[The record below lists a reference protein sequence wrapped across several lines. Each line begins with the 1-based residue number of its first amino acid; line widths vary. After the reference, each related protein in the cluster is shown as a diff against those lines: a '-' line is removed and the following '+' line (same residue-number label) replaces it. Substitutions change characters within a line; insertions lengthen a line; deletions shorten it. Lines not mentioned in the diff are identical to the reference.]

1 VTEHINGKIRICE
14 SSIAAM
20 DALEA
25 YIVAVVVVYISVRRE
40 DEKHMAYLGDIWE
53 AKRDE

>member
-1 VTEHINGKIRICE
+1 
-14 SSIAAM
+14 M

-25 YIVAVVVVYISVRRE
+25 YIVAVVVVVEYERTYE
-40 DEKHMAYLGDIWE
+40 EGKDMAKLGDIWE